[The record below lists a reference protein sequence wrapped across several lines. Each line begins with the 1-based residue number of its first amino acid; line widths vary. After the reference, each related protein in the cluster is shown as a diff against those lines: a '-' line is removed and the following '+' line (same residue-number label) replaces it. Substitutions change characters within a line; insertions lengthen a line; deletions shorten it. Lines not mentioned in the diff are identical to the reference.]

1 MIGFSKVS
9 HLIFEKRRRV
19 LIITQSACF
28 WEYKDMYVYR
38 KSKQESSGIQAT
50 YIPSLGADAQTEHR
64 SDGAWFLLCVYVTEE
79 RTSTVLLHAFYE

>member
-38 KSKQESSGIQAT
+38 RSKEESSGIQAI

-64 SDGAWFLLCVYVTEE
+64 SDGAWFLLCV
-79 RTSTVLLHAFYE
+79 